1 MPLSDRLVASL
12 RGRRTFWRGQLL
24 AVILAMAPI
33 ALRDM
38 APGTVGAILPYISF
52 VPIILV
58 TSLWGGVASSL
69 TCLVISLYP
78 VTFSFR
84 PPPGLVD
91 AHEVEAVRNT
101 MFVAYC
107 AIGGVITFVSQVLRG
122 SIVSTKAAE
131 DRYRALVE
139 ASATVVYSMDPSGRF
154 PGPSPGWTAFTG
166 KDWTEQRAAGFA
178 SVVHPD
184 DALAVMSEWRAARI
198 GRTVASF
205 QARTWHAPTGRYRHA
220 LWRTAPVLAPDG
232 RVAEWIGAMTDIHDQ
247 HNAEQIQLILVGEL
261 QHRVKNALSVV
272 LGLVRQSARGVDS
285 LPDFL
290 ERFSGRVEALAEAHA
305 LLSDT
310 RWSDADLEAVAEAAL
325 KPFLARTDA
334 IEIEGPAVAVPP
346 STATNLVLVLHE
358 LATNA
363 LKHGALSSRTGR
375 VVLHWRVEDG
385 YVRVQWLERGGPAAS
400 PGTSLKTGFGMR
412 LLQDALRFERDGEA
426 SWSLTP
432 LGLDCRL
439 GWRLEGWVNPSPA
452 ALAATPPP
460 PPSRSERLR

>member
-1 MPLSDRLVASL
+1 MPLSDSLVASL
-12 RGRRTFWRGQLL
+12 RGRRSFWRGQFVAASL
-24 AVILAMAPI
+24 AVAPI
-33 ALRDM
+33 VMRDL
-38 APGTVGAILPYISF
+38 APGVVGSIVPYISF
-52 VPIILV
+52 VPIILI

-69 TCLVISLYP
+69 TCLIISLYP
-78 VTFSFR
+78 VVLSFR

-91 AHEVEAVRNT
+91 VQEVAAVRTT
-101 MFVAYC
+101 MLVAYC
-107 AIGGVITFVSQVLRG
+107 VVGGVIISVSEVLRS

-166 KDWTEQRAAGFA
+166 KDWIEQRAAGFA
-178 SVVHPD
+178 AVVHPD
-184 DALAVMSEWRAARI
+184 DAQAVMSEWRAARI
-198 GRTVASF
+198 GRTVARF
-205 QARTWHAPTGRYRHA
+205 QARTWHAPTGGYRHT
-220 LWRTAPVLAPDG
+220 LWRTVPVLAPDG

-247 HNAEQIQLILVGEL
+247 HNAEQVQLTLVGEL

-272 LGLVRQSARGVDS
+272 MGLVRQSARGVDS

-305 LLSDT
+305 LLSHT

-334 IEIEGPAVAVPP
+334 IEIDGPAVAVPP

-363 LKHGALSSRTGR
+363 IKHGALMSRTGR
-375 VVLHWRVEDG
+375 VYLHWRVEHG
-385 YVRVQWLERGGPAAS
+385 VVRVDWLERGGPAMAS
-400 PGTSLKTGFGMR
+400 EQPVSTGFGMR
-412 LLQDALRFERDGEA
+412 LLQDALRFERDGQA
-426 SWSLTP
+426 IWSLTP
-432 LGLDCRL
+432 QGLECQL
-439 GWRLEGWVNPSPA
+439 SWRLDRWVEPSLI
-452 ALAATPPP
+452 ALAGAESPTPSTP
-460 PPSRSERLR
+460 